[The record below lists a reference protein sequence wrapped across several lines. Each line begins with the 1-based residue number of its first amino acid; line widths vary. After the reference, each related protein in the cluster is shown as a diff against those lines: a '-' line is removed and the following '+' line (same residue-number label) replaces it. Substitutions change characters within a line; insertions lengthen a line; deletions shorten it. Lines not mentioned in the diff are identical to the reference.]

1 MEGSIPEDSCASTA
15 PTEHDIALRALLNKL
30 QPLVDS
36 GRLDNVVDLISV
48 TSHAIDLVDV
58 AMVEKLAGLFDQ
70 ATSVS
75 WELGNALRM
84 AKAQT
89 RSQAK
94 PDSLYGLLTLLR
106 EPDTRRGVGLVLR
119 TLNVIGRQL

>member
-1 MEGSIPEDSCASTA
+1 MEGSTPEPPLA
-15 PTEHDIALRALLNKL
+15 PTDHDIALQALLKKL
-30 QPLVDS
+30 QPLVDG
-36 GRLDNVVDLISV
+36 GRLDNVIDLISV
-48 TSHAIDLVDV
+48 TSHVVDLVDL
-58 AMVEKLAGLFDQ
+58 AMVEKLAGVFEQ
-70 ATSVS
+70 ATSAS

-89 RSQAK
+89 RAMEQ

>member
-1 MEGSIPEDSCASTA
+1 MDN
-15 PTEHDIALRALLNKL
+15 DIALQALLNKL
-30 QPLVDS
+30 QPLVNS

-89 RSQAK
+89 QAQVE
-94 PDSLYGLLTLLR
+94 PHSLYGLLTLLR